1 MLGKEDRIYFPAT
14 LSELHNLIKS
24 GGATP
29 FYSGRMYP
37 IKEAAL
43 EDSYSLPPTLI
54 NLDGIEELKKI
65 SRSETYIDCGSIV
78 SLTAL
83 FNKAG
88 HLLPPLLIR
97 TLQEAYNP
105 AQLYLTTPAGI
116 IYSGKFPT
124 PVSLLLNIMEVSYE
138 IRRLKMHNWRGISA
152 VNHWMFHNQLFQKGK
167 IDLKAGDILLR
178 MRLPSNTWGKA
189 RMERIQLGKKT
200 VFLAMTSEINR
211 NYIAD
216 FRFSY
221 AFDGGELFRE
231 REREAHI
238 SGRNINSSAKETELL
253 AKAAAEKLG
262 FTGEDKLI
270 RAIYNSIRN
279 FLYQSRE
286 VGA

>member
-43 EDSYSLPPTLI
+43 EDSYPLPPTLI